1 MKKGSFKWMKSLN
14 RTIILNKIRTEGP
27 ISRATIAKQTK
38 LTPPTVSNLVNELI
52 ASGLVIESEQGESV
66 GGRKPTMLIIDQT
79 HYHIIGLDIGTK
91 MIRAVLV
98 DLSGSIIEKLEA
110 PIPLSISKDSLLK
123 LIENTI
129 TKLIHLHQDKELIG
143 IGIGMHGVVDIET
156 GISVYAPGLNL
167 HEIPLKDELEE
178 RFDLHVKVDNDVRAM
193 AFGEYWFSNGKNHDN
208 MAVLN
213 IGRGV
218 GAGIILNGKL
228 FHGEHDLAGE
238 IGHMTI
244 DIHGKPCSCGSYGCW
259 ETLISGP
266 AIGREAQQLIEQGQ
280 HTILKTMAAKDGGN
294 IDGKLV
300 YEAALAGDQL
310 AVEILEKT
318 GVYIGI
324 GLTNLIHILN
334 PTKII
339 IGGGVAQAEAFIL
352 PKIKETIASKALTKQ
367 ARDTEI
373 FCSKQG
379 VFATANGAAALV
391 LGEIFEGEFSLGS
404 E

>member
-14 RTIILNKIRTEGP
+14 RTIILNKIRTDGP
-27 ISRATIAKQTK
+27 ISRATIAKQTN
-38 LTPPTVSNLVNELI
+38 LTPPTVSSLVNELI
-52 ASGLVIESEQGESV
+52 TSGLVIESEQGQSV
-66 GGRKPTMLIIDQT
+66 GGRKPTLLVIDQA
-79 HYHIIGLDIGTK
+79 HYHIIGLDVGTTV
-91 MIRAVLV
+91 IRAVLI
-98 DLSGSIIEKLEA
+98 DLSGVMIEQIEV

-129 TKLIHLHQDKELIG
+129 MKLILPHKEKELIG
-143 IGIGMHGVVDIET
+143 IGIGMHGVVDVKT
-156 GISVYAPGLNL
+156 GVSIYAPGLNL
-167 HEIPLKDELEE
+167 HDIPLKDELEK

-193 AFGEYWFSNGKNHDN
+193 AFGEYWFANEKNHDN

-213 IGRGV
+213 IGHGV
-218 GAGIILNGKL
+218 GAGVILNGKL

-244 DIHGKPCSCGSYGCW
+244 DIHGKLCSCGNHGCW

-266 AIGREAQQLIEQGQ
+266 AIGREAQHQIQQGRD
-280 HTILKTMAAKDGGN
+280 TIIKNLAANNGVN

-300 YEAALAGDQL
+300 YEAALAKDPL
-310 AVEILEKT
+310 ALEILEKT
-318 GVYIGI
+318 GIYIGV

-339 IGGGVAQAEAFIL
+339 IGGGVAQAESFIM
-352 PKIKETIASKALTKQ
+352 PKIKETIANKALTKQ

-373 FCSKQG
+373 TCSKQG
-379 VFATANGAAALV
+379 IFATANGAAALV
-391 LGEIFEGEFSLGS
+391 LEDIFAGDFPLERE
-404 E
+404 

>member
-14 RTIILNKIRTEGP
+14 RTIILNKIRTDGP

-38 LTPPTVSNLVNELI
+38 LTPPTVSSLVNELI

-66 GGRKPTMLIIDQT
+66 GGRKPTLLVIDQT
-79 HYHIIGLDIGTK
+79 HYHIIGLDVGTI

-98 DLSGSIIEKLEA
+98 DLSGAIIEKVEA

-129 TKLIHLHQDKELIG
+129 NELAHQHQEKELIG
-143 IGIGMHGVVDIET
+143 IGIGMHGVVDVAS

-167 HEIPLKDELEE
+167 HEIPLKDELER

-244 DIHGKPCSCGSYGCW
+244 DIHGKQCSCGNHGCW

-266 AIGREAQQLIEQGQ
+266 AIGVEAEQQIIQGRDSIIRSLV
-280 HTILKTMAAKDGGN
+280 TNNDEKL
-294 IDGKLV
+294 DGKLV
-300 YEAALAGDQL
+300 YEAALMKDPL
-310 AVEILEKT
+310 ALEILEKT

-339 IGGGVAQAEAFIL
+339 IGGGVAQAEPFIL
-352 PKIKETIASKALTKQ
+352 PMIKETIANKALTEQ
-367 ARDTEI
+367 AKDTEI

-379 VFATANGAAALV
+379 IFATANGAAALV
-391 LGEIFEGEFSLGS
+391 LGEIFEGEFSL
-404 E
+404 ENE